1 MNSKKSNP
9 IAGVFIGIL
18 FVIGGLI
25 LLWWNEGRTVKTES
39 AIKEAEA
46 NYIDVSSD
54 KVEASNEGKL
64 IASNGL
70 QTREEKLNDTLFGV
84 ITDSSKM
91 KRVVEVYQWVEDCD
105 TDSDNNE
112 TCTYSK
118 EWKED
123 IIKSSDF
130 KESSTHT
137 NPTSKQYESKTFVN
151 TVKAGEFVV
160 PKDMVEGLT
169 TKGEVTLSSDNDD
182 VRYTLSQLKLSI
194 DPSGKYYTNANDI
207 ANPEIGNMRISFV
220 FNNEP
225 YVSFIGVQKGNTIE
239 AYKAKSGYKIY
250 QLYEG
255 QYKGDQ
261 MIQMMRNSNRM
272 IKIICRVAGIL
283 LVIIGLLAII
293 SPIQKLAS
301 YVPIL
306 GSLFNGA
313 TTLIAILIG
322 LAISLIDIAFAWIV
336 YRPVVGFILLAV
348 AIALIVLSIVLKKK
362 NKVEQPVQQAVVN
375 QQPNGQV

>member
-1 MNSKKSNP
+1 MNNKKSNP

-25 LLWWNEGRTVKTES
+25 LLWWNEGRTVKTEA
-39 AIKEAEA
+39 AIKEAEQ

-54 KVEASNEGKL
+54 KVDPANEGKL
-64 IASNGL
+64 IAANGL
-70 QTREEKLNDTLFGV
+70 QTRGEKLYDSLFGV
-84 ITDSSKM
+84 TADSSKM

-123 IIKSSDF
+123 LVKSSNF
-130 KESSTHT
+130 KQTAGHE
-137 NPTSKQYESKTFVN
+137 NPTAKQYESKTF
-151 TVKAGEFVV
+151 TTEVKAGEFVV
-160 PKDMVEGLT
+160 PKDKVETLS
-169 TKGEVTLSSDNDD
+169 TKGEVTLSNDNEDN
-182 VRYTLSQLKLSI
+182 RYTVSQLQLSI
-194 DPSGKYYTNANDI
+194 DPSGKYYTNASDI
-207 ANPEIGNMRISFV
+207 ANPEVGNIRISFV

-225 YVSFIGVQKGNTIE
+225 YVSFMGVQKGNTIE

-250 QLYEG
+250 ELYEG
-255 QYKGDQ
+255 QYKGEQ
-261 MIQMMRNSNRM
+261 MIQMMRDTNRL
-272 IKIICRVAGIL
+272 IKIICRVGGIL

-301 YVPIL
+301 YVPVL

-313 TTLIAILIG
+313 TTIIAILVG
-322 LAISLIDIAFAWIV
+322 LAISLVDIAIAWIV
-336 YRPVVGFILLAV
+336 YRPVLGFILLGAAV
-348 AIALIVLSIVLKKK
+348 GLIVLSITLKKK
-362 NKVEQPVQQAVVN
+362 NKVEQPVQPV
-375 QQPNGQV
+375 QQPPMNNGQV